1 MDSGVDW
8 TTKSGLE
15 WGKSGTWQVPCLF
28 ILRILIEV
36 MITLNSEMISG
47 KGRLLSDSGSICNR
61 GALSSCSPPWQD
73 GPGFYTTRCL
83 APMMSEVIRILQV
96 GIALGMF
103 EASST
108 L

>member
-1 MDSGVDW
+1 M
-8 TTKSGLE
+8 TTKPHAVLLDSSPAAPGC
-15 WGKSGTWQVPCLF
+15 GFPCSF

-36 MITLNSEMISG
+36 IITLNSEMISG
-47 KGRLLSDSGSICNR
+47 KGRLLSDLDSICNR
-61 GALSSCSPPWQD
+61 GAPSSCSPLWQD

-96 GIALGMF
+96 GMALGMF

-108 L
+108 P